1 MIFENYVIMKS
12 TFEKYFFC
20 FNHNI
25 VFKNH
30 VVISLKVCPGGIP
43 HPREGLRKIMKISFP
58 PEKEISGSSLAIA
71 PFDPTIKF
79 PHLPKLDRFCC

>member
-43 HPREGLRKIMKISFP
+43 QRGFLGREKK
-58 PEKEISGSSLAIA
+58 KW
-71 PFDPTIKF
+71 
-79 PHLPKLDRFCC
+79 LPKTSSRTHTGKENCGGQVFFLGGGHTFREITT